1 MREYDAA
8 KIRNIGLM
16 AHGGA
21 GKTSLS
27 EAMLFSSGATT
38 RLGRVED
45 GNTTSDWDPEEAKRG
60 MSINSSLVPVEWAE
74 HKLNIVDTPG
84 YADFAGEVI
93 SAAAAVDCAVILLD
107 ASAGVEVGTE
117 YAWRYA
123 EERKLPRILVINKI
137 DRENASF
144 ANSLASAQ
152 TIFGNAVAPLHIP
165 IGEESAF
172 KGVVDLLTM
181 KALMFASDNSGACT
195 TAEVP
200 ADLLDEAETYRLEL
214 VESIAENDEDLMM
227 KYLEDEELTLAE
239 LQAGLRAAV
248 ASGDIVPVFITAATT
263 NRGAKILLDTL
274 VAIAPAPGALTASD
288 ASGAEIELAADAGD
302 PTAIFVW
309 KTIADPFVGKLSYFR
324 VVSGTVSS
332 DSHLQNANSDDDE
345 RLGQIFILRGKDQIN
360 APQLSAGDIGAVAK
374 LMHTHTGDTLTD
386 PSRLVTLP
394 AIEFPHPLFAAAVS
408 PRTKADLDK
417 MGQALTRLAEEDPTI
432 SVTRDPASGETI
444 LTGLGES
451 HVQIALEK
459 VARKFGVNVDFE
471 LPSVPYRETVVKA
484 VEGVEYKHKK
494 QTGGHGQYGHVYL
507 SIVPIDEGFEF
518 EQTIFGGS
526 VPRNYIP
533 AVEKGV
539 REALDEGVLAGF
551 PVTNIKVVL
560 TDGSYH
566 AVDSSEMAFKLA
578 ASQAFKRA
586 QELANPVLL
595 EPVNKLAVTIPD
607 SYTGDVMSD
616 LTSKRA
622 HVTGM
627 VPGENGHSTIEA
639 TVPAAE
645 IQRYATDLRSITQG
659 RGTFA
664 TEFSH
669 YDRVPAHLIDSIV
682 AARKEREEALV

>member
-1 MREYDAA
+1 MKEYDAA

-21 GKTSLS
+21 GKTSLA
-27 EAMLFSSGATT
+27 EAMLFSSGAIN

-60 MSINSSLVPVEWAE
+60 MSINTSLVPVEWNDY
-74 HKLNIVDTPG
+74 KLNIVDTPG

-93 SAAAAVDCAVILLD
+93 SAAAAVDCAVILMD
-107 ASAGVEVGTE
+107 ASSGVEVGTE

-123 EERKLPRILVINKI
+123 EERNLPRILVVNKI

-152 TIFGNAVAPLHIP
+152 SVFGNAVAPVFIP
-165 IGEESAF
+165 IGEESSF
-172 KGVVDLLTM
+172 KGVVDLLAM
-181 KALMFASDNSGACT
+181 KALIFEDGNGGGYT
-195 TAEVP
+195 ETDVP
-200 ADLLDEAETYRLEL
+200 VELLDEAETYRLEL
-214 VESIAENDEDLMM
+214 VETIAENDEDLMM

-239 LQAGLRAAV
+239 LQAGLKTAV
-248 ASGDIVPVFITAATT
+248 ASGDIVPIFVTAATT
-263 NRGAKILLDTL
+263 NRGVKLLLDSL
-274 VAIAPAPGALTASD
+274 VAIAPAPGSLTAAD
-288 ASGAEIELAADAGD
+288 ASGEEIELAPDAGD
-302 PTAIFVW
+302 PTVIFVW

-332 DSHLQNANSDDDE
+332 DSHLQNVNQDEDE
-345 RLGQIFILRGKDQIN
+345 RLGQIFVLRGKDQIT
-360 APQLSAGDIGAVAK
+360 ASKLVAGDIGAVAK
-374 LMHTHTGDTLTD
+374 LVHTHTGDTLTHL
-386 PSRLVTLP
+386 SRQVTLP
-394 AIEFPHPLFAAAVS
+394 PIDFPAPLFAAAVS

-432 SVTRDPASGETI
+432 SVTRNADSGETI

-451 HVQIALEK
+451 HIQIALEK

-471 LPSVPYRETVVKA
+471 LPSVPYRETVLKTI
-484 VEGVEYKHKK
+484 EGVEYKHKK

-507 SIVPIDEGFEF
+507 SVVPIDDGFEF

-595 EPVNKLAVTIPD
+595 EPVNTLAVTIPD
-607 SYTGDVMSD
+607 NYTGDVMSD

-627 VPGENGHSTIEA
+627 VPGENGTSTIEA

-659 RGTFA
+659 RGTFT

-669 YDRVPAHLIDSIV
+669 YDRVPAHLVDAIV
-682 AARKEREEALV
+682 AARNEREEALV

>member
-1 MREYDAA
+1 MKEYKAA
-8 KIRNIGLM
+8 DIRNIGLM

-21 GKTSLS
+21 GKTSLA
-27 EAMLFSSGATT
+27 EAMLYSSGAIS

-45 GNTTSDWDPEEAKRG
+45 GNTTSDWDPEEEKRG
-60 MSINSSLVPVEWAE
+60 MSINTSLIPVEWAD
-74 HKLNIVDTPG
+74 HKINIVDTPG

-93 SAAAAVDCAVILLD
+93 SAASAVDAAVILLD
-107 ASAGVEVGTE
+107 ASSGVEVGTE

-123 EERKLPRILVINKI
+123 QDRDLPRILVINKI
-137 DRENASF
+137 DRENANF

-152 TIFGNAVAPLHIP
+152 SIFGSAVAPVFIP
-165 IGEESAF
+165 IGQESSF
-172 KGVVDLLTM
+172 RGVVDLLAM
-181 KALMFASDNSGACT
+181 KALIFADDTSGDAT
-195 TAEVP
+195 EEEVP

-214 VESIAENDEDLMM
+214 VESIAENDEELMM
-227 KYLEDEELTLAE
+227 KYLEDEELTVEE
-239 LQAGLRAAV
+239 LQAGLKTAV
-248 ASGDIVPVFITAATT
+248 ESGDIVPVFVTAATT
-263 NRGAKILLDTL
+263 NRGVKLLMDAIP
-274 VAIAPAPGALTASD
+274 AIAPEPGSWTATDASD
-288 ASGAEIELAADAGD
+288 EEIELAPDGD
-302 PTAIFVW
+302 ESAAAFVW

-324 VVSGTVSS
+324 VVAGSVKS
-332 DSHLQNANSDDDE
+332 DSHLQNVNQDEDE
-345 RLGQIFILRGKDQIN
+345 RLGQVFVMRGKDQIN
-360 APQLSAGDIGAVAK
+360 VSELHAGDIGAVAK
-374 LMHTHTGDTLTD
+374 LVHTHTGDTLTD
-386 PSRLVTLP
+386 ESRQVTIP
-394 AIEFPHPLFAAAVS
+394 PIEFPQPLFAAAVS

-432 SVTRDPASGETI
+432 SVTRSAESGETI
-444 LTGLGES
+444 MSGLGES
-451 HVQIALEK
+451 HIQIALEK

-471 LPSVPYRETVVKA
+471 LPSVPYRETVIKT

-518 EQTIFGGS
+518 EQSIFGGA

-551 PVTNIKVVL
+551 PVTNIKVIL

-566 AVDSSEMAFKLA
+566 SVDSSEMAFKLA

-595 EPVNKLAVTIPD
+595 EPVNNLAVTIPD

-645 IQRYATDLRSITQG
+645 VQRYATDLRSITQG
-659 RGTFA
+659 RGTFT

-669 YDRVPAHLIDSIV
+669 YDRVPPHLVDAIV
-682 AARKEREEALV
+682 SARMEREEALV

>member
-1 MREYDAA
+1 MKEYDAA

-21 GKTSLS
+21 GKTSLA
-27 EAMLFSSGATT
+27 EAMLFSSGAIS

-60 MSINSSLVPVEWAE
+60 MSINTSLVPVEWND

-93 SAAAAVDCAVILLD
+93 SAASAVDLAAILLD
-107 ASAGVEVGTE
+107 ASSGVEVGTE

-123 EERKLPRILVINKI
+123 EDRNLPRVLIVNKI

-144 ANSLASAQ
+144 ANTLASAQ
-152 TIFGNAVAPLHIP
+152 ANFGNVVAPLYIP
-165 IGEESAF
+165 LGEESAF
-172 KGVVDLLTM
+172 RGVVDLLAM
-181 KALMFASDNSGACT
+181 QAIIFSDDTSGDAT
-195 TAEVP
+195 TEEVP
-200 ADLLDEAETYRLEL
+200 ADMLDEAETYRLEL

-227 KYLEDEELTLAE
+227 KYLEDEELTVDE
-239 LQAGLRAAV
+239 LRAGLKSAV
-248 ASGDIVPVFITAATT
+248 ASGDIVPVFVTAATT
-263 NRGAKILLDTL
+263 NRGVKLLLDTL
-274 VAIAPAPGALTASD
+274 TAIAPAPGARVATD
-288 ASGAEIELAADAGD
+288 AAGEEITLDPDAGE

-332 DSHLQNANSDDDE
+332 DSHLQNANQDE
-345 RLGQIFILRGKDQIN
+345 DQRLGQLFVLRGKDQIN
-360 APQLSAGDIGAVAK
+360 APKLSAGDIGAVAK
-374 LMHTHTGDTLTD
+374 LDETHTSDTLTD

-394 AIEFPHPLFAAAVS
+394 AIDFPAPLFAAAVS

-432 SVTRDPASGETI
+432 SVTRDSDSGETI

-471 LPSVPYRETVVKA
+471 LPSVPYRETVLKTI
-484 VEGVEYKHKK
+484 EGVEYKHKK

-507 SIVPIDEGFEF
+507 SIVPIDNGFEF
-518 EQTIFGGS
+518 EETIFGGA

-566 AVDSSEMAFKLA
+566 SVDSSEMAFKLA

-586 QELANPVLL
+586 QELANPILL
-595 EPVNKLAVTIPD
+595 EPVNALAVTIPD

-627 VPGENGHSTIEA
+627 VPGENGSSTIEA

-659 RGTFA
+659 RGTFT

-669 YDRVPAHLIDSIV
+669 YDQVPSHLVDSIV
-682 AARKEREEALV
+682 AARKEQEAALV

>member
-1 MREYDAA
+1 MKEYDAA

-21 GKTSLS
+21 GKTSLA
-27 EAMLFSSGATT
+27 EAMLYSSGAIT

-60 MSINSSLVPVEWAE
+60 MSINSSLVPVEWAS

-93 SAAAAVDCAVILLD
+93 SAASAVDSALILLD

-123 EERKLPRILVINKI
+123 DERNLPRMLVINKI

-152 TIFGNAVAPLHIP
+152 SIFGNAVAPLYIP
-165 IGEESAF
+165 IGEESSF
-172 KGVVDLLTM
+172 KGVVDLLAM
-181 KALMFASDNSGACT
+181 KSIIFGSDTSGT
-195 TAEVP
+195 VSEGDVP
-200 ADLLDEAETYRLEL
+200 AELLDEAETYRLEL
-214 VESIAENDEDLMM
+214 VETIAENDEDLMM
-227 KYLEDEELTLAE
+227 KYLEDEELTLEE
-239 LQAGLRAAV
+239 LQRGLKAAV
-248 ASGDIVPVFITAATT
+248 ASGDIVPVFITAAST
-263 NRGAKILLDTL
+263 NRGVKLLLDWL
-274 VAIAPAPGALTASD
+274 VAIAPAPGALTAAD
-288 ASGAEIELAADAGD
+288 TSGEAIELAPNAGD

-324 VVSGTVSS
+324 VVSGTVES
-332 DSHLQNANSDDDE
+332 DSHLLNANEDEDE
-345 RLGQIFILRGKDQIN
+345 RLGQVFILRGKDQIN
-360 APQLSAGDIGAVAK
+360 TGKIMAGDIGAVAK
-374 LMHTHTGDTLTD
+374 LVHTHTGDTLTD
-386 PSRLVTLP
+386 PARQVTLP
-394 AIEFPHPLFAAAVS
+394 AIDFPNPLFAAAVS

-432 SVTRDPASGETI
+432 SVSRDPESGETI
-444 LTGLGES
+444 LKGLGES

-471 LPSVPYRETVVKA
+471 LPSVPYRETVMKA

-507 SIVPIDEGFEF
+507 SVVPIDEGFEF

-551 PVTNIKVVL
+551 PVTNIKVIL

-595 EPVNKLAVTIPD
+595 EPVNTIAVTIPD
-607 SYTGDVMSD
+607 TYTGDVMSD

-639 TVPAAE
+639 TVPSAE

-659 RGTFA
+659 RGTFS

-669 YDRVPAHLIDSIV
+669 YDKVPPHLVDAIV
-682 AARKEREEALV
+682 AARQEREEALV